1 MTGIMSGENR
11 FSEEG
16 KDASDLME
24 KATQA
29 ANDLYTI
36 RDTYFPSD
44 PNEKFSKLQMQS
56 QIALNL
62 LDYVPPG
69 TLPSKPY
76 DFQLSRL

>member
-1 MTGIMSGENR
+1 MTGMMSGENR

-16 KDASDLME
+16 KDALDLME
-24 KATQA
+24 KATETTS
-29 ANDLYTI
+29 DLYTI

-76 DFQLSRL
+76 DFQLSPL